1 MTAFAEAEER
11 DPLGTELVKVS
22 LAAWPH
28 LPNLVADY
36 MGPHEGLLESRWHE
50 ANLGEL
56 LPRAQ
61 ALATQAEAVGD
72 AYVAIQAKAIATQ
85 IDVAANPDVYGY
97 IELVERLLA
106 CSFAPPDAEELKAL
120 EHEVTG
126 LARQLGNSGG
136 DPVRDHESKGLIEG
150 EEKWD
155 AALDAYRAGRRWALQ
170 EFPIAFREELN
181 IARTA
186 DPITSLH
193 LMWREPDRMVF
204 EVNVGV
210 PRMPATIKY
219 EVAHNIYPGDYLH
232 MAVLSQQ
239 TFAQEGRLAAC
250 IKLKNAPENVIAEG
264 IEELAPFRLQPDHG
278 PEDELAW
285 KLEWLRRGACLTAAL
300 RRRQHGEPPAD
311 VLSHLERMGH
321 MDQDRAGQELNRIEH
336 PLWGTYQ
343 YTYWLGRHLVQESD
357 RRAGAGV
364 SSAEYLSWL
373 YGELHVP
380 ETYLAS
386 APASRSPAGLRS
398 ASASASP

>member
-1 MTAFAEAEER
+1 MTAFADAAER
-11 DPLGTELVKVS
+11 DPLGTSLVKVS

-36 MGPHEGLLESRWHE
+36 MGPYEWLLESRRQQ
-50 ANLGEL
+50 ATLGEL
-56 LPRAQ
+56 LPTVQ
-61 ALATQAEAVGD
+61 ALAMQAETGGD
-72 AYVAIQAKAIATQ
+72 AYVAIQARAIATQ
-85 IDVAANPDVYGY
+85 IEVAANPEVYGY

-106 CSFAPPDAEELKAL
+106 CSFAPPDPDELEAL

-126 LARQLGNSGG
+126 LARQLGSSGA
-136 DPVRDHESKGLIEG
+136 DPVRDHERRGLIDG

-155 AALDAYRAGRRWALQ
+155 AALNAYRAGRGWALH
-170 EFPIAFREELN
+170 EFPIPFREELD

-186 DPITSLH
+186 DAITSLH

-232 MAVLSQQ
+232 MAILSQQ
-239 TFAQEGRLAAC
+239 TYAQEGRLAAC

-285 KLEWLRRGACLTAAL
+285 KLEWLRRGACLTAAV
-300 RRRQHGEPPAD
+300 RRRQHGEPRTD
-311 VLSHLERMGH
+311 VLSHLERLGH
-321 MDQDRAGQELNRIEH
+321 MDQDRAAQELNRIEH

-364 SSAEYLSWL
+364 SSAEYLGWL
-373 YGELHVP
+373 YGDLHVP

-386 APASRSPAGLRS
+386 VPASSAGLRS

>member
-1 MTAFAEAEER
+1 MTAFADAAER

-22 LAAWPH
+22 LAAWRH

-36 MGPHEGLLESRWHE
+36 MGPHEWLFESRRQDVK
-50 ANLGEL
+50 LGEL

-61 ALATQAEAVGD
+61 ALATRAETGGD
-72 AYVAIQAKAIATQ
+72 AYIAIQARAIATQ
-85 IDVAANPDVYGY
+85 IEVAANREVYGY

-106 CSFAPPDAEELKAL
+106 CSFAPPDPDELKAL
-120 EHEVTG
+120 EDEVTG
-126 LARQLGNSGG
+126 LARQLGDSGA
-136 DPVRDHESKGLIEG
+136 DPVRDHERRGLIEG

-170 EFPIAFREELN
+170 EFPIAFREDLE

-186 DPITSLH
+186 DAITSLH

-232 MAVLSQQ
+232 MAILSQQ
-239 TFAQEGRLAAC
+239 TYGQEGRLAAC

-285 KLEWLRRGACLTAAL
+285 KLEWLRRGACLTAAV

-364 SSAEYLSWL
+364 SSAEYLGWL
-373 YGELHVP
+373 YGDLHVP

-386 APASRSPAGLRS
+386 APASSAGLRP